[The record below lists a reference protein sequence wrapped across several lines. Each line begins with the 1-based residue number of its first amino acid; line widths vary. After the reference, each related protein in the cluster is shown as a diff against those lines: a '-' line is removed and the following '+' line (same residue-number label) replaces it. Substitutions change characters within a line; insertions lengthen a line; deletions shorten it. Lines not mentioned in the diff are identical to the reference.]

1 MLDHAPAWTDS
12 DRHRVLRLEDLHLH
26 GPATMRWAAT
36 WLGIDFDPCLLESTL
51 AGKPWGGNSRT
62 GQRVNGFSPAV
73 VATDWQRTLARVDIL
88 RMDTLMRAVMARY
101 DYESLTPG
109 RRSTDVLGLVALLL
123 PMKREFTVD
132 PRHALRTARQRAQQF
147 SLADIACDALSRL
160 PGTSG
165 LLRPLRARGSA
176 ARRALSELLVLAL
189 AAKLFAFDPPLGY
202 VRRCFGFYRFY
213 FEHRLREV
221 TPAGPGWGRIS
232 AQVGSE
238 L

>member
-1 MLDHAPAWTDS
+1 
-12 DRHRVLRLEDLHLH
+12 
-26 GPATMRWAAT
+26 
-36 WLGIDFDPCLLESTL
+36 
-51 AGKPWGGNSRT
+51 
-62 GQRVNGFSPAV
+62 
-73 VATDWQRTLARVDIL
+73 
-88 RMDTLMRAVMARY
+88 
-101 DYESLTPG
+101 
-109 RRSTDVLGLVALLL
+109 
-123 PMKREFTVD
+123 MKREFTVD

-165 LLRPLRARGSA
+165 LLRPLRVRGSA